1 MVDVAEVDPDLLEML
16 FVDGVEMPF
25 MEFGPVEPMLR
36 LRLDGEEYA
45 FSRTY
50 PRKGFGAVLGRDAR
64 QLLDEGKKLL
74 IARFGDR
81 HYLFLR

>member
-25 MEFGPVEPMLR
+25 MDFGPVEPMLR

>member
-1 MVDVAEVDPDLLEML
+1 MVDVLELDPRLLETL
-16 FVDGVEMPF
+16 FVDGLEMPF
-25 MEFGPVEPMLR
+25 MDFGPTEPTLR

-45 FSRTY
+45 FRRSY
-50 PRKGFGAVLGRDAR
+50 PRKGFGAVLGKDAR
-64 QLLDEGKKLL
+64 ELLDEGKKLL